1 LPIQIEPINAANRDI
16 AQQMLRDYSIE
27 LDPADYHGQSE
38 ANFAHEIAYWLN
50 KMYDEAMAGERY
62 YWLVFDERQPVGFV
76 SFRMQQGWFDG
87 SKYGKL
93 DELYIVPQARGR
105 GAGRKLAEMAFAE
118 MQRQGAGNVE
128 LGVLISN
135 ISGLA
140 FWQSIGLKVNH
151 QVLKMSLKAD

>member
-1 LPIQIEPINAANRDI
+1 
-16 AQQMLRDYSIE
+16 MLRDYSIE

-38 ANFAHEIAYWLN
+38 EDFAHEIAYWLS

-62 YWLVFDERQPVGFV
+62 YWLAFDAGQPIGFI
-76 SFRMQQGWFDG
+76 SFRLLHGWFDG
-87 SKYGKL
+87 SQYGKL
-93 DELYIVPQARGR
+93 DEFYIAPSARGQ
-105 GAGRKLAEMAFAE
+105 GTGRELAQMAFTE

-135 ISGLA
+135 TSGLA

-151 QVLKMSLKAD
+151 QVLRMPLAVD